1 MVLGALGFEGD
12 TAGSAVAMTYWL
24 GFLLCPV
31 VVLTALGR
39 TEPVTLAYALDIS
52 ASAAVLTGDVNNHR
66 LTERNLVD
74 ADSCGAPTTIGNVVL
89 AVALLPACRRAVPGL
104 PTFTHLNMLK
114 LSAAIQT
121 GDLLSFGSKGGLHPM
136 VGLVH

>member
-1 MVLGALGFEGD
+1 MMLGALGFEGD

-24 GFLLCPV
+24 GFLLRPV

-66 LTERNLVD
+66 LTKRDLVD
-74 ADSCGAPTTIGNVVL
+74 ANSCGAATTIGNVVF
-89 AVALLPACRRAVPGL
+89 AVTRLPACHRAVPGL

-114 LSAAIQT
+114 LSAAIQA
-121 GDLLSFGSKGGLHPM
+121 GDLLSFGSKGGLHLKVDP
-136 VGLVH
+136 VH